1 MGETKRCTQTAM
13 HLRAYAL
20 ASEVS
25 HGRQRY
31 AARGHDDDDVRLF
44 STPRMDSYLDQ
55 AKTFDKD
62 PTAPVQSA
70 DEDVKQEVA
79 ANPLAA
85 ISNDLIV
92 SLRNAI
98 QALQAMQK
106 IVVAKA

>member
-1 MGETKRCTQTAM
+1 VQT
-13 HLRAYAL
+13 
-20 ASEVS
+20 
-25 HGRQRY
+25 
-31 AARGHDDDDVRLF
+31 
-44 STPRMDSYLDQ
+44 
-55 AKTFDKD
+55 
-62 PTAPVQSA
+62 A